1 MSLREICEDLTG
13 KTTTSE
19 VIPAAAP
26 LLFNF
31 PIDFYDPDKKTD
43 FLEKWIRHFYM
54 REIGLETVDYF
65 MLRLQDKFDTILPY
79 FNKRFSMVASEY
91 DPLINETIDESIT
104 HDKNETRKTTGK
116 DTSNT
121 TATSE
126 GTTSSTTESE
136 ANTLHTESEYPQGN
150 LTDFQDNIYLSRASK
165 DTGSNSTTVSG
176 TDHSE
181 STNNGTVDSTRD
193 DTLTGEAT
201 EKRTAK
207 NTRGSIGSLMREYDD
222 ALKNVTEE
230 FYNACEDLFM
240 GLWL

>member
-19 VIPAAAP
+19 VIPAAVP

-31 PIDFYDPDKKTD
+31 PVVYYDTEHKNE

-65 MLRLQDKFDTILPY
+65 MLRLQDKFDTVLPY
-79 FNKRFSMVASEY
+79 FNKRFSMVAAEY
-91 DPLINETIDESIT
+91 DPLINEVVEETIT

-121 TATSE
+121 STTSE

-136 ANTLHTESEYPQGN
+136 ANTLHTESDYPQGK

-165 DTGSNSTTVSG
+165 DIGSNTTTVSG

-193 DTLTGEAT
+193 ETFKGDNT

-207 NTRGSIGSLMREYDD
+207 NTRGSIGSLMKEYDE
-222 ALKNVTEE
+222 ALKNVTAE
-230 FYNACEDLFM
+230 FYDACEDLFM